1 MNLTTTL
8 CLILIA
14 SLIGYESDRAK
25 PKPYPLGSG
34 GDTLMVRIQ
43 GYEFC
48 PKNCDIDHFHTGHFK
63 NYDCEEAI
71 CTHIT
76 INDEEWSRKTFNACM
91 DVCYS
96 IFHVLYVGRP
106 EIHDRTYTCLHFN
119 DNGAY

>member
-1 MNLTTTL
+1 MNLITTL

-34 GDTLMVRIQ
+34 DTLMIRIV

-48 PKNCDIDHFHTGHFK
+48 PKNCDVDHFHTGHFK
-63 NYDCEEAI
+63 NYDCEENT

-76 INDEEWSRKTFNACM
+76 INDE
-91 DVCYS
+91 
-96 IFHVLYVGRP
+96 
-106 EIHDRTYTCLHFN
+106 
-119 DNGAY
+119 